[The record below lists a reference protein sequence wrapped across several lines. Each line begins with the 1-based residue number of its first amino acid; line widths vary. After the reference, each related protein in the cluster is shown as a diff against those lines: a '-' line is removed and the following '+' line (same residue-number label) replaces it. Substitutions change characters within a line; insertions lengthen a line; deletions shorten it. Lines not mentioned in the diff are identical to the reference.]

1 MINREN
7 AVVQK
12 SIDVAI
18 RIVEFC
24 EVLEEKRKY
33 VIAAQLLKAGTSIG
47 ANIHETQNAESRAD
61 FIHKM
66 KIAVKELEETKY
78 WLVLCERSKSYPFEI
93 DLKESIDELGLILYK
108 IISTTKRNS
117 RL

>member
-1 MINREN
+1 
-7 AVVQK
+7 
-12 SIDVAI
+12 
-18 RIVEFC
+18 
-24 EVLEEKRKY
+24 
-33 VIAAQLLKAGTSIG
+33 
-47 ANIHETQNAESRAD
+47 
-61 FIHKM
+61 M

>member
-1 MINREN
+1 MINKEN

-12 SIDVAI
+12 SVDFAI
-18 RIVEFC
+18 RIVEYC
-24 EVLEEKRKY
+24 EMLEEKRKY
-33 VIAAQLLKAGTSIG
+33 VIATQLLKAGTSIG
-47 ANIHETQNAESRAD
+47 ANIHEAQNAESRAD

-78 WLVLCERSKSYPFEI
+78 WLVLCERSKSYPFET

-108 IISTTKRNS
+108 IISTSKKNS